1 MKRRF
6 VGKTYPK
13 RKRKSALK
21 PGTAWWRNKENFE
34 VELCDRCQRGSN
46 KKPCGVCKKDFC
58 PAHISDLN
66 CEICDRSFCTLP
78 TSKAFAGCN
87 ASSILDTGFLLCP
100 RHALCSSCATRENTY
115 FCSLCK
121 QKKKCSDGVYFHSE
135 KRKTSTCEKCAM
147 DSGYRGP
154 AVEYFFGVPVNF
166 VCVFPGCL
174 KGGQDK

>member
-100 RHALCSSCATRENTY
+100 RHALCSSCATRKTPTSAAFVN
-115 FCSLCK
+115 
-121 QKKKCSDGVYFHSE
+121 KKKNAVMGCTFIQKNE
-135 KRKTSTCEKCAM
+135 KRQRVKSVRWIVGTGARQLSTFLA
-147 DSGYRGP
+147 
-154 AVEYFFGVPVNF
+154 F
-166 VCVFPGCL
+166 L
-174 KGGQDK
+174 